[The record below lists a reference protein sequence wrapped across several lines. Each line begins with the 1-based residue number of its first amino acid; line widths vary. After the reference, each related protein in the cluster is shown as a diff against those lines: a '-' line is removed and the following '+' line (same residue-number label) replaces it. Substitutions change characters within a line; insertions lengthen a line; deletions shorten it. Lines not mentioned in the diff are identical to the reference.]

1 MRAMLINMT
10 MDDSCGLDVLFSLLN
25 CSYLFISV
33 AQRTVVLCVKRMA
46 DMKKSNLFSAHP
58 FADRKSGEVFDSIKH
73 FWSLTTK

>member
-1 MRAMLINMT
+1 MLIDMT

-46 DMKKSNLFSAHP
+46 DMKNLIYFL
-58 FADRKSGEVFDSIKH
+58 
-73 FWSLTTK
+73 LTPLLIEGLVKFLTP